1 MSTTDNINN
10 MLDSGFQNFNYLPQ
24 GLSLEDSD
32 QALFDFFDNLDFSI
46 VDSTNIKKKV
56 KVLYLT
62 PELWAERRSNWKI
75 RLAEN
80 GEEVLMPF
88 MTLVRTNVKRG
99 TSPMKFTIPNKKKF
113 TFVKV
118 PTFDGTL
125 KGYSLYKVPQPVYVD
140 LDYDLMFISH
150 YQQDINFFYEKVM
163 RDLFS
168 DGILYLNIKG
178 YPISCVISE
187 PTEDNENDNVNS
199 ERTYRVTVKIT
210 VRSKL
215 VNAEDFEK
223 VPTINKIAIKI
234 VEGK

>member
-113 TFVKV
+113 TFV
-118 PTFDGTL
+118 
-125 KGYSLYKVPQPVYVD
+125 
-140 LDYDLMFISH
+140 
-150 YQQDINFFYEKVM
+150 
-163 RDLFS
+163 
-168 DGILYLNIKG
+168 
-178 YPISCVISE
+178 C
-187 PTEDNENDNVNS
+187 NS
-199 ERTYRVTVKIT
+199 NKANNN
-210 VRSKL
+210 
-215 VNAEDFEK
+215 NA
-223 VPTINKIAIKI
+223 
-234 VEGK
+234 VEEIPSTS